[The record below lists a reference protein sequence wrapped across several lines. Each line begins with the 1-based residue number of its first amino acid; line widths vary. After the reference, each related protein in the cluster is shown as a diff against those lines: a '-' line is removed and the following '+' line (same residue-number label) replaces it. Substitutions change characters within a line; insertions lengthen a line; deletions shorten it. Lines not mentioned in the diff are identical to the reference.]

1 MTSFT
6 RQTRTQSE
14 ANIQA
19 AIRVYSIGE
28 FTSIRAAARAFSVP
42 YPILR
47 HRMSGRNSRS
57 TARESQQSLSY
68 AEERTLV
75 RYITRL
81 TRTGFPASPA
91 LVVEIAEEI
100 RRSRVVSKTPAP
112 PLRPLGKN
120 WSQRFRERHEEIAS
134 IWTRQIDS
142 ARHNGVNRDVVTRWF
157 AAVTELF
164 IENEYSPDR
173 IFNVDESGF
182 AVGASQSS
190 RVLVNIR
197 ENTSWK
203 VINGRQEWIT
213 AIECVNAA
221 GAAIPPL
228 LIFKAKYTNTAWI
241 PANTPPNWR
250 FSTSTSGWTSNSH
263 AYEWLTAHFEPYTR
277 PTDPNLR
284 RLLILDG
291 HGSHITASFIA
302 GCINYNIDLLVL
314 PPHTSHILQPLD
326 ISLFAPLKRALA
338 IETDTTSRIDS
349 GRISRVEWTESYIRA
364 REKAFISTNI
374 LSGWRATGLYPLSP
388 ITILETL
395 PALEVSTLFTPTTP
409 TISSTL
415 DYSLLNSSP
424 PDGTELRTAN
434 TLYNSAIASA
444 NNIPSPVKRYGVRA
458 TRALETIQSENAILR
473 RQLSEQQ
480 KLLNTRKK
488 RTKGKRVALEG
499 RFVFSTEEILDIARK
514 AEAET
519 AKRQA
524 KKPRREREIDPEILG
539 EQEDVFESAESE
551 FDDDCVII
559 THRT

>member
-1 MTSFT
+1 M
-6 RQTRTQSE
+6 
-14 ANIQA
+14 
-19 AIRVYSIGE
+19 
-28 FTSIRAAARAFSVP
+28 
-42 YPILR
+42 
-47 HRMSGRNSRS
+47 
-57 TARESQQSLSY
+57 
-68 AEERTLV
+68 
-75 RYITRL
+75 
-81 TRTGFPASPA
+81 
-91 LVVEIAEEI
+91 
-100 RRSRVVSKTPAP
+100 
-112 PLRPLGKN
+112 
-120 WSQRFRERHEEIAS
+120 
-134 IWTRQIDS
+134 
-142 ARHNGVNRDVVTRWF
+142 
-157 AAVTELF
+157 
-164 IENEYSPDR
+164 
-173 IFNVDESGF
+173 
-182 AVGASQSS
+182 
-190 RVLVNIR
+190 
-197 ENTSWK
+197 
-203 VINGRQEWIT
+203 
-213 AIECVNAA
+213 
-221 GAAIPPL
+221 
-228 LIFKAKYTNTAWI
+228 
-241 PANTPPNWR
+241 
-250 FSTSTSGWTSNSH
+250 
-263 AYEWLTAHFEPYTR
+263 
-277 PTDPNLR
+277 
-284 RLLILDG
+284 
-291 HGSHITASFIA
+291 
-302 GCINYNIDLLVL
+302 
-314 PPHTSHILQPLD
+314 QPLD